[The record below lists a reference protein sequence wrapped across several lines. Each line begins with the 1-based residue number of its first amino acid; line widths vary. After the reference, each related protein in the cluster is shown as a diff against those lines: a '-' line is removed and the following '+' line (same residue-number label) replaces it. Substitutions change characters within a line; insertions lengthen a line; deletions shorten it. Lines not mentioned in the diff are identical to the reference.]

1 MRVNWQNK
9 QIARLSIKN
18 KHLFLFLFEN
28 GSLTRLIQ
36 DRCKGR
42 FHIDLINESWGEAM
56 SDEKN
61 LLSLRN
67 NEITF
72 IRESYLKCNNK
83 KLVYARTVIP
93 QPTLREQNQ
102 TLTKLGQ
109 KPLGE
114 ILFKNNN
121 IYRKGMKYAK
131 IPLSNKLHKKAMNH
145 SVISSEIY
153 GRQSIFCI
161 KSKPLLVIEI
171 FLPSIM
177 ECNEIAFRLKNT

>member
-1 MRVNWQNK
+1 MRINWQNK

-42 FHIDLINESWGEAM
+42 FHIDLINESWAEAM

-102 TLTKLGQ
+102 TLTRLGQ
-109 KPLGE
+109 RPLGE

-121 IYRKGMKYAK
+121 VCRKSIKYAK
-131 IPLSNKLHKKAMNH
+131 IPSSNKLYKKAINY
-145 SVISSEIY
+145 SAISLEIY

-177 ECNEIAFRLKNT
+177 ECNEITF

>member
-1 MRVNWQNK
+1 MRINWQNK
-9 QIARLSIKN
+9 QIARLSIQN
-18 KHLFLFLFEN
+18 KHLSLFLFDN

-72 IRESYLKCNNK
+72 IRESYLKCNSK
-83 KLVYARTVIP
+83 KLVYARTIIP
-93 QPTLREQNQ
+93 RQTLKEQNQ
-102 TLTKLGQ
+102 TLTRLGQ
-109 KPLGE
+109 RPLGE

-121 IYRKGMKYAK
+121 VYRKSMKYAK
-131 IPLSNKLHKKAMNH
+131 IPLSNKLHKKAINH
-145 SVISSEIY
+145 TAISSEIY
-153 GRQSIFCI
+153 GRQSIFYI

-177 ECNEIAFRLKNT
+177 ECNEITFRLKNT